1 MVEYKDATEEER
13 AVRLCNSG
21 MMAVRSSDLFRW
33 LAKVGN
39 DNAAGEYYLPD
50 IVNIA
55 AAEGRDAVVIEG
67 DPYETAGVNSR
78 AELAHLELEWQRRRR
93 EQALVEG
100 ATLIDPESVWFAYD
114 TKLGRDVTVEPHVV
128 FGPGVEIA
136 DGATIHAFSHIEGA
150 MIGVK
155 ASIGPFARI
164 RPGTRLAAKTKVG
177 NFVELKKA
185 EVAEGAK
192 VNHLSYVGD
201 ASVGARANIGAG
213 TITCNY
219 DGFRKYG
226 TVIGEDAFI
235 GSNSALVAPVTVGDG
250 AIVGAGSVITRDVEA
265 DSLALERNEQKGI
278 AGWARRFRER
288 MTRKAAE
295 PQRSRARGGTV
306 DLRNAQR
313 LAEPKFARWN
323 EANEA
328 EAQSLRR
335 EIVSLG
341 REAINAAAGLD
352 TPGVYL
358 FCQIQTENTSPLVY
372 VGVAQGRRSTEG
384 RTGRERLSDYF
395 VKQYSILDRTL
406 ADLDEASA
414 LKRILQRLRAAMPNS
429 PEAVLPGYADQH
441 LKSRRISRADTVL
454 FSPPPISGRLEPIET
469 VLICTAHRLQ
479 VDELVNAKQLVLP
492 ELIPEEIVQAAQEVV
507 SNWAQLGLPK
517 DLSKRWY
524 EELVGL
530 AA

>member
-1 MVEYKDATEEER
+1 MSDQRRFAVVILAAGQGTRMRSDTHKVLHPIASRPLLLHLLDSVDALGADKRVVVVGKGREQVEAAIAGRDVAIAVQAEQKGTGHAVQQAEGALADYDGPVIVLYGDTPFVESRTLRRMLDRLDGEGGPGVVVLASSPADPLKYGRIILGDGDRISKMVEFKDATEEER

-21 MMAVRSSDLFRW
+21 MMAVRSQDLFRW
-33 LAKVGN
+33 LERVGN

-67 DPYETAGVNSR
+67 DPYEAAGVNSR

-93 EQALVEG
+93 EQALDEG

-150 MIGVK
+150 IIGAK

-164 RPGTRLAAKTKVG
+164 RPGTRLAERTKVG

-185 EVAEGAK
+185 DIGEGAK

-219 DGFRKYG
+219 DGFGKYR
-226 TVIGEDAFI
+226 TVIGEGAFI
-235 GSNSALVAPVTVGDG
+235 GSNTALVAPVSVGEG
-250 AIVGAGSVITRDVEA
+250 AIVGAGSVITRDVDA
-265 DSLALERNEQKGI
+265 DSLAVERNEQKGI

-295 PQRSRARGGTV
+295 
-306 DLRNAQR
+306 
-313 LAEPKFARWN
+313 
-323 EANEA
+323 
-328 EAQSLRR
+328 
-335 EIVSLG
+335 
-341 REAINAAAGLD
+341 
-352 TPGVYL
+352 
-358 FCQIQTENTSPLVY
+358 
-372 VGVAQGRRSTEG
+372 
-384 RTGRERLSDYF
+384 
-395 VKQYSILDRTL
+395 
-406 ADLDEASA
+406 
-414 LKRILQRLRAAMPNS
+414 
-429 PEAVLPGYADQH
+429 
-441 LKSRRISRADTVL
+441 
-454 FSPPPISGRLEPIET
+454 
-469 VLICTAHRLQ
+469 
-479 VDELVNAKQLVLP
+479 
-492 ELIPEEIVQAAQEVV
+492 
-507 SNWAQLGLPK
+507 
-517 DLSKRWY
+517 
-524 EELVGL
+524 
-530 AA
+530 